1 MSNINITLI
10 KSTSGSIRKHK
21 ATVEALGLKKVGQT
35 VTQPDNE
42 AIRGMI
48 DTVAHLVRT
57 SKG

>member
-1 MSNINITLI
+1 MSNINITLV
-10 KSTSGSIRKHK
+10 KSTSGSIKKHK
-21 ATVEALGLKKVGQT
+21 ATIAALGLKKVGQT

-48 DTVAHLVRT
+48 SIVNHLVRT